1 MLNAPT
7 SSERALAEDQITLPF
22 VHQKGFDF
30 EAMFSMMVLGFCT
43 GTKLSFARV
52 CVGTYQD
59 SLGDAGLDL
68 SMRDLIQSPVVV
80 YTLFQEKVLG
90 KTGCFFPEGKII
102 SKQIRAEST
111 FCRKAGEWH
120 DVRGG
125 GRLVRDVQVYPRH
138 IRETET
144 HQHMH
149 RTAAVKH
156 HLRKMADR
164 HEMLSTYE
172 HDFGFMTRP
181 KPRDFS
187 EVPARTQRNLSEPP
201 SRASSARSQAG
212 WTGEYGIDSTTHP
225 QFAKT
230 ESKLQG
236 FQSSAP
242 LRLSVAG
249 WGDCRWSPKT
259 HPNMI
264 MGMTQKRI
272 TLQQTTNIMNLRAPD
287 LPFVSR

>member
-1 MLNAPT
+1 MGFAP
-7 SSERALAEDQITLPF
+7 SKECDSVRCRAQAAMTNPSGLAPQAICVNTVAPLFPRGKD
-22 VHQKGFDF
+22 HQQ
-30 EAMFSMMVLGFCT
+30 T
-43 GTKLSFARV
+43 
-52 CVGTYQD
+52 
-59 SLGDAGLDL
+59 
-68 SMRDLIQSPVVV
+68 
-80 YTLFQEKVLG
+80 
-90 KTGCFFPEGKII
+90 
-102 SKQIRAEST
+102 
-111 FCRKAGEWH
+111 AGEWH

-125 GRLVRDVQVYPRH
+125 GRLVRDVYPRH

-236 FQSSAP
+236 FQQSSAP

>member
-1 MLNAPT
+1 MTNPSGLAPQAICVNT
-7 SSERALAEDQITLPF
+7 VAPLFPRGKD
-22 VHQKGFDF
+22 HQ
-30 EAMFSMMVLGFCT
+30 LT
-43 GTKLSFARV
+43 
-52 CVGTYQD
+52 
-59 SLGDAGLDL
+59 
-68 SMRDLIQSPVVV
+68 
-80 YTLFQEKVLG
+80 
-90 KTGCFFPEGKII
+90 
-102 SKQIRAEST
+102 
-111 FCRKAGEWH
+111 AGEWH

-144 HQHMH
+144 HQHLH

-164 HEMLSTYE
+164 SEMLSTYE
-172 HDFGFMTRP
+172 HDFGFMTRS

-187 EVPARTQRNLSEPP
+187 ESAAGNARRNHSEPP
-201 SRASSARSQAG
+201 SRAASTRSSQAG
-212 WTGEYGIDSTTHP
+212 WTGEYGVDSSIHP

-230 ESKLQG
+230 ETKLQA
-236 FQSSAP
+236 FQQTGAP

-259 HPNMI
+259 HPSMV

-272 TLQQTTNIMNLRAPD
+272 ALQQTTNIMNLRAPD
-287 LPFVSR
+287 VPFVTR